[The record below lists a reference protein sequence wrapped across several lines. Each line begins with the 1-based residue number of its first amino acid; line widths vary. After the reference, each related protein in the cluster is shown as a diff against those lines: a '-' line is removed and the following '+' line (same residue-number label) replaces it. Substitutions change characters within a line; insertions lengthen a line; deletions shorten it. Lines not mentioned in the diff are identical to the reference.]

1 MLERFAADVVLAGH
15 LVFIAF
21 VMLGAL
27 VVLRWR
33 WLAWLHVP
41 ALAWAVFV
49 EASGSV
55 CPLTPLENLL
65 RMRAGDA
72 GYAGGFVEHYLLALV
87 YPEGLTRQ
95 LQWLL
100 AAVVLVVNALLYGW
114 LWVRLRRPARLS
126 T

>member
-72 GYAGGFVEHYLLALV
+72 GYAGGFVEHYQLALV

>member
-21 VMLGAL
+21 VMRGAL